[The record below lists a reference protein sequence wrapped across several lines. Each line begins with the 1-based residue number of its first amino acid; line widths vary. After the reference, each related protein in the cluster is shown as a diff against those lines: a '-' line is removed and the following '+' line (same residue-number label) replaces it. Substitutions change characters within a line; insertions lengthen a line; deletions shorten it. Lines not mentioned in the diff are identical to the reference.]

1 MLHTATYKMF
11 QGSWIHACFEDKNK
25 MKQSSTCLLSKD
37 VPLTDISEFCL
48 PLPITS
54 LKCALNFSQNAKS
67 ISKGY
72 VAQIWS
78 HSSKLFWSY
87 LNFFWFCYCSANI
100 WSEFYSLFKKYFKQ
114 KIAYGFCIF
123 YPSIVSFEDQKS

>member
-1 MLHTATYKMF
+1 MLQTATYKMF
-11 QGSWIHACFEDKNK
+11 QGSGIHVCFEDKNK
-25 MKQSSTCLLSKD
+25 VKKSSTCLLSKD

-67 ISKGY
+67 ISTGY

-87 LNFFWFCYCSANI
+87 LNFFWLCYCSANI
-100 WSEFYSLFKKYFKQ
+100 WSEFYSLFKTYFKQ
-114 KIAYGFCIF
+114 KIGYGFYVF
-123 YPSIVSFEDQKS
+123 DPSVVNFEDQKS